1 MSDKQGTPILP
12 PLNRGASSNG
22 GANNGGTSQQTVSLQ
37 QVLATA
43 QGLNVLATGSGQQFV
58 ITTQVPGLTQV
69 CLHCLYVPFVV
80 FCYLSLTTFLTSCFE
95 HCLTFIFNFVL
106 SIIK

>member
-12 PLNRGASSNG
+12 PLSRGA
-22 GANNGGTSQQTVSLQ
+22 ANNGGSNGGTPQQTVSLQ

-69 CLHCLYVPFVV
+69 NPYICLDLGNVIYFVKKNGYNLAFFKTASV
-80 FCYLSLTTFLTSCFE
+80 L
-95 HCLTFIFNFVL
+95 FIQSVL
-106 SIIK
+106 

>member
-1 MSDKQGTPILP
+1 MSDKQSTPILP
-12 PLNRGASSNG
+12 PLSRGANNNG
-22 GANNGGTSQQTVSLQ
+22 STSNGGTSQQTVSLQ

-69 CLHCLYVPFVV
+69 SLYQHNCKIIF
-80 FCYLSLTTFLTSCFE
+80 YYYSL
-95 HCLTFIFNFVL
+95 
-106 SIIK
+106 